1 MPRSGGYYDDAL
13 MPTTRNKRDV
23 WLINTV
29 PYKGGHFAAYP
40 PKLAETCILAGCPAG
55 GVVLDPFFGS
65 GTTGLPVKNCGRVK
79 THTQMPLVFAN
90 SKINLNITAKSIRS
104 GLPLRI
110 FDVLGAGGF
119 LITNY
124 QSELPEIFSIGKDL
138 VAYESPEHLKELC
151 TYYLWHEDERLEI
164 AHNGYETIAK
174 YHTYDIRLLQIID
187 KAFS

>member
-1 MPRSGGYYDDAL
+1 MSEQLYSVSHVTPVTIEVMPGDFVL
-13 MPTTRNKRDV
+13 P
-23 WLINTV
+23 NTDE
-29 PYKGGHFAAYP
+29 FAR
-40 PKLAETCILAGCPAG
+40 E
-55 GVVLDPFFGS
+55 
-65 GTTGLPVKNCGRVK
+65 
-79 THTQMPLVFAN
+79 MPLIFN
-90 SKINLNITAKSIRS
+90 CSKINLNITAKSIRS

>member
-1 MPRSGGYYDDAL
+1 MY
-13 MPTTRNKRDV
+13 KR
-23 WLINTV
+23 
-29 PYKGGHFAAYP
+29 
-40 PKLAETCILAGCPAG
+40 
-55 GVVLDPFFGS
+55 
-65 GTTGLPVKNCGRVK
+65 
-79 THTQMPLVFAN
+79 Q
-90 SKINLNITAKSIRS
+90 
-104 GLPLRI
+104 
-110 FDVLGAGGF
+110 VLGAGGF